1 MAKLKKI
8 EFEKI
13 LRKDLLIISRLIK
26 ENEKILD
33 VGCGDGK
40 LMDYLSKQKNV
51 ECRGMEIKQSGVNL
65 CLKKGLSVIQ
75 GDANYELE
83 EYQDK
88 SFSSVILSQTIQA
101 MIYPERVLKN
111 LVRIGDRAIISFPNF
126 GFWKIR
132 KEFLIYG
139 KMPKNKMLPFE
150 WYDTPNIHLCT
161 FKDFFDF
168 CKKKNIEIKD
178 VIFLNEDGEKI
189 SSKIFRNFLS
199 YQVIFCVSKK

>member
-26 ENEKILD
+26 ENEQILD

>member
-189 SSKIFRNFLS
+189 SSKIS
-199 YQVIFCVSKK
+199 

>member
-168 CKKKNIEIKD
+168 CKKK
-178 VIFLNEDGEKI
+178 I
-189 SSKIFRNFLS
+189 SK
-199 YQVIFCVSKK
+199 